1 MFLRDI
7 LKNSKEI
14 FKIKQWFKGAHVAH
28 NKVVGST
35 CYVWNALSLW
45 EKKCFATTFAIKFL
59 SYKGHLHLIV
69 FICREC

>member
-35 CYVWNALSLW
+35 CYVWNALSL
-45 EKKCFATTFAIKFL
+45 
-59 SYKGHLHLIV
+59 
-69 FICREC
+69 